1 MRNRI
6 ASNRFVTYLLWVLVT
21 SLGWSAEVI
30 RLGVSARTYLEIA
43 RLMPLY
49 LAEGLLFGAVMGV
62 GQAWVLRS
70 FIPRI
75 SEWFWATLLGCAL
88 ALPAGLVVMV
98 SIPSIAFPLRGMAFL
113 PLSGSSS
120 MTIFF
125 LYPESMFWG
134 AFVVGAAQ
142 WRVLKQYIPD
152 PDVKKAVLWILAP
165 SLGSGLG
172 IFAWRWLW
180 GMQLG
185 WLGRTT
191 IGAVVGVV
199 TGLVLLML
207 VGKHNAT
214 KQP

>member
-1 MRNRI
+1 MWNRV
-6 ASNRFVTYLLWVLVT
+6 ASNRFMIYLLWVLVT
-21 SLGWSAEVI
+21 SLGWLAGIVK
-30 RLGVSARTYLEIA
+30 LGVSARTYLEIA

-49 LAEGLLFGAVMGV
+49 LAEGLLIGAVVGV

-98 SIPSIAFPLRGMAFL
+98 SIPSIAFPLQGEAFL
-113 PLSGSSS
+113 PLYGSSS
-120 MTIFF
+120 MTIFSM
-125 LYPESMFWG
+125 YPESLFWG
-134 AFVVGAAQ
+134 NFLVGIAQ

-172 IFAWRWLW
+172 ICMEVAV
-180 GMQLG
+180 GIQMG

-191 IGAVVGVV
+191 IGAVIGMV